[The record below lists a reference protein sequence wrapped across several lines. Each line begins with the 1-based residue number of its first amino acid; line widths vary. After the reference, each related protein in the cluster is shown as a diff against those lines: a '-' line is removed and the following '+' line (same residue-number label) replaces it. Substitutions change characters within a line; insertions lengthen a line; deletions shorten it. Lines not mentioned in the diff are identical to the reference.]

1 MDIPDISEKNF
12 EETIE
17 QALLAALPQIDLDV
31 TRLEIGQP
39 APLYGELTANLAAG
53 DVVPGGYTKRK
64 SEEYHKAHCLIA
76 GDVLDFIYATQPKE
90 WEKFRKQHE
99 GEAKTRFFQRLS
111 GEIRARGTLDVLRK
125 GIKANGCKFQLAY
138 FRPASGLN
146 YDYLK
151 LYRGNIFSEVRQLH
165 YSERNNN
172 SLDLVLFLNGLPIFT
187 AELKNPF
194 NGQNVQDAIR
204 QYRLDRDP
212 HEALF
217 AFGRCL
223 AHFAV
228 DPDLVYMASQLEG
241 QATRF
246 LPFNQGRNGGAGNPP
261 SWKGFATAYLWERIW
276 ARDSVLNLVQHFIQQ
291 VEELDEKGNKTGKK
305 FLIFP
310 RYHQLDAVL
319 RLVADAFIKGAG
331 QRYLIEHSAGSGK
344 SNSISWLA
352 HQLSVLHNSRDERV
366 FDSII
371 VVTDR
376 RVLDRQL
383 QQTVQ
388 QFEQTLGVVENI
400 DTTSRKLKEA
410 LETGKTIIVT
420 TLQKFPHIVKDM
432 ETMPG
437 KRFAV
442 IIDEAHSSQSGE
454 STSKMKLVL
463 TLGTLDDTDVEENEE
478 GDDLEDRI
486 ADEMKKRGRLEN
498 VSFFAFTATPKP
510 RTLELFGTKLAN
522 NTYEPFSLYTM
533 RQAIEEHFILDVLEN
548 YTTYKTYWSLLK
560 KVESDPHYD
569 RTKAAL
575 LLKSFVDHDR
585 QTIDKKV
592 AIMLEHFAGQVA
604 HRIDGRAKAMIV
616 TRSRLQAVRYK
627 QAVTRYLEEHGYAYK
642 ALVAFSGSI
651 KEGGIEYTEANM
663 NGFPDT
669 KTAEIFKQEPYR
681 ILIVANKFQTGFDQP
696 LLHTMYVDKK
706 LGGVG
711 AVQTLSR
718 LNRVYHHKDETMV
731 LDFAN
736 TAEEIQA
743 AFQPYYEETLLSQG
757 TDPNLL
763 YDRQTSLANFHL
775 YSEDEINRFAELY
788 FGAKGTQD
796 RLYAALAPVV
806 DRYKEATE
814 ADKADFRGQLTDYV
828 RLYAFLSQILT
839 FVDSDLEKLY
849 VFGRLLLRRLPNTY
863 ERLPVE
869 IQQTIDIESYR
880 VQQTS
885 KGKISLPRGVGEVLP
900 IGPKEV
906 YNLPQDALEPLSRII
921 QALNEHFGTDFSED
935 AKLCILELEQ
945 RLAIDTGLQTSVR
958 VNPPE
963 NARLTFD
970 LVVNELLQGMI
981 DGHFKFYKQVNDDPD
996 FSKFLLDLLFER
1008 YLKSVSGK

>member
-1 MDIPDISEKNF
+1 MDISEKNL

-17 QALLAALPQIDLDV
+17 QALLAAIPAVDLDAA
-31 TRLEIGQP
+31 RLKVGQP
-39 APLYGELTANLAAG
+39 APLYGALTANLASG
-53 DVVPGGYTKRK
+53 DVVPGGYYKRK
-64 SEEYHKAHCLIA
+64 SEDYDTAHCLLA

-99 GEAKTRFFQRLS
+99 ADAKTRFFQRLS

-125 GIKANGCKFQLAY
+125 GIKANGCRFQLAY

-146 YDYLK
+146 YDHLK
-151 LYRGNIFSEVRQLH
+151 LYAGNIFSEVRQLH
-165 YSERNNN
+165 YSERDAKK
-172 SLDLVLFLNGLPIFT
+172 SLDMVLFLNGLPIFT

-194 NGQNVQDAIR
+194 TGQNVYDAVK
-204 QYRLDRDP
+204 QYRFDRDP

-228 DPDLVYMASQLEG
+228 DPDLVYMSSHLEG
-241 QATRF
+241 PTTRF

-276 ARDSVLNLVQHFIQQ
+276 ARDSVLNLVQHFVQQ
-291 VEELDEKGNKTGKK
+291 VDDLDEKGHKTGKRH
-305 FLIFP
+305 LIFP
-310 RYHQLDAVL
+310 RYHQLDAVR

-331 QRYLIEHSAGSGK
+331 KRYLIEHSAGSSK

-352 HQLSVLHNSRDERV
+352 HQLSVLHNSSDERV

-376 RVLDRQL
+376 RVLDKQL

-400 DTTSRKLKEA
+400 DTTSHKLQEA
-410 LETGKTIIVT
+410 LEGGKTIIVT
-420 TLQKFPHIVKDM
+420 TLQKFPHIVKDIV
-432 ETMPG
+432 TLPG

-454 STSKMKLVL
+454 STRSMKFVL
-463 TLGTLDDTDVEENEE
+463 TVGNLDDIDVEENEE

-486 ADEMKKRGRLEN
+486 ADEMKKRGPLKN

-510 RTLELFGTKLAN
+510 KTLELFGTKQPGDS
-522 NTYEPFSLYTM
+522 YEAFSLYTM

-560 KVESDPHYD
+560 QVESDPHYD
-569 RTKAAL
+569 RSKAAL
-575 LLKSFVDHDR
+575 LLKSFVDHHE
-585 QTIDKKV
+585 QTIAKKA

-604 HRIDGRAKAMIV
+604 HLIEGKARAMIV
-616 TRSRLQAVRYK
+616 TRSRLQAIRYK
-627 QAVTRYLEEHGYAYK
+627 QAVDSYLKEHGYPYK
-642 ALVAFSGSI
+642 ALVAFSGSV
-651 KEGGIEYTEANM
+651 KEGGIEHSEANM

-669 KTAEIFKQEPYR
+669 QTAEVFKQEPYR

-718 LNRVYHHKDETMV
+718 LNRIHPEKHETMV

-736 TAEEIQA
+736 EAEEIQV
-743 AFQPYYEETLLSQG
+743 AFEPYYEKTLLSQG

-763 YDRQTSLANFHL
+763 YDLQNRLANFHL
-775 YSEDEINRFAELY
+775 YSEDEIDRFAELH
-788 FGAKGTQD
+788 FGAKSTQD
-796 RLYAALAPVV
+796 KLYAALAPVV

-869 IQQTIDIESYR
+869 IQANIDIESYR
-880 VQQTS
+880 VQQTN
-885 KGKISLPRGVGEVLP
+885 KGKISLSRGVGEVSP
-900 IGPKEV
+900 IGPKEI
-906 YNLPQDALEPLSRII
+906 YNLPLDELEPLSQII
-921 QALNEHFGTDFSED
+921 QQLNEHFGTDFSED
-935 AKLCILELEQ
+935 DKLCIRELEQ
-945 RLAIDTGLQTSVR
+945 RLADSTALEASVR
-958 VNPPE
+958 VNPPD

-970 LVVNELLQGMI
+970 HVVNDLLQGMI

-996 FSKFLLDLLFER
+996 FSKFLLDWLFER
-1008 YLKSVSGK
+1008 YLRGVRE